1 MSKKD
6 LETLLDNLGGTTIN
20 YHPENY
26 HQERAALLE
35 NSQILKTYGIT
46 DEEIK
51 ALDFL

>member
-6 LETLLDNLGGTTIN
+6 LETLLDSLGDATIN

-26 HQERAALLE
+26 HQEKAALLE
-35 NSQILKTYGIT
+35 NSEMLKRYGIT

-51 ALDFL
+51 TLDFI

>member
-6 LETLLDNLGGTTIN
+6 LETLLDSLGDATIN

-26 HQERAALLE
+26 HQERAVLLE
-35 NSQILKTYGIT
+35 NSQILKKYGIT

-51 ALDFL
+51 GLDFI